1 MSSGTHYIWR
11 KIYIGGLGS
20 NGSWRCNYM
29 IGELRS
35 FTGSREEVIE
45 QYQKILNHDDD
56 VDIRFMDG
64 DSWPVD
70 SILWDWRGE
79 FLDQNHIEEGKE
91 ELNFSEWVKYKPKR
105 KAHKMEEIAEMVNE
119 DEMPMSSYTIIH
131 GEAKLSAAQKKL
143 LVEWAMAAH
152 DSLKAAIPVVV
163 EKP

>member
-1 MSSGTHYIWR
+1 MSKKK
-11 KIYIGGLGS
+11 KIGIVILVILVIIQFIRPTRNKSTEVQVNDITVAMNVPADVMTVLKTSCYDCHSNNTNDMWYMNIQPIG
-20 NGSWRCNYM
+20 
-29 IGELRS
+29 
-35 FTGSREEVIE
+35 
-45 QYQKILNHDDD
+45 
-56 VDIRFMDG
+56 
-64 DSWPVD
+64 
-70 SILWDWRGE
+70 LWVS
-79 FLDQNHIEEGKE
+79 NHIEEGKE